1 MQVMALGSHF
11 TSRKAR
17 NLHRDQVTWIRWLH
31 DYKFKT
37 IKTWF
42 FTNFTG
48 GSWTPMGNT
57 EHPWVILKGKKPFTI
72 FSEWKLILSE
82 NRWNKN
88 KDTTQKIVTHNP
100 LRLDYVSKEQKRVAI
115 YIFWKRP

>member
-1 MQVMALGSHF
+1 MT
-11 TSRKAR
+11 TSLKPLKLDFLLILPEEA
-17 NLHRDQVTWIRWLH
+17 
-31 DYKFKT
+31 
-37 IKTWF
+37 
-42 FTNFTG
+42 
-48 GSWTPMGNT
+48 
-57 EHPWVILKGKKPFTI
+57 EHPWLILKGKKTFTI

-88 KDTTQKIVTHNP
+88 KETTQKIVTHNP